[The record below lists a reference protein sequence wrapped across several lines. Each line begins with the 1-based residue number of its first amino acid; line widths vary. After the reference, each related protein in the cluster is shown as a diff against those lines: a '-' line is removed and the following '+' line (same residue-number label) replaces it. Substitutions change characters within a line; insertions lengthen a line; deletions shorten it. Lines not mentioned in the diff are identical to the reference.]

1 MHIHP
6 HCPPHPNSHTHTY
19 KHSYPTCLTQVV
31 QALLIDRE
39 EANGGPILRTH
50 VGDGGPVSNGQCCYP
65 WTKELHKLAHHADL
79 TQVLSKRMTTATQTC
94 PLLMMTQVLRKR
106 VTTATQTCPP
116 HRSDTCAVKENDY
129 SYANSPIAH
138 DDKGAVKENDRSY
151 RNSAT
156 GPI

>member
-1 MHIHP
+1 MTYAHT
-6 HCPPHPNSHTHTY
+6 PPLPSSSQLTHTHTY

-79 TQVLSKRMTTATQTC
+79 TQVLSKRMTTAIQTC

-116 HRSDTCAVKENDY
+116 HMMNVLSKRMTTAMQTCP
-129 SYANSPIAH
+129 SPMTNVLSKKMKTA
-138 DDKGAVKENDRSY
+138 S
-151 RNSAT
+151 
-156 GPI
+156 